1 MAITI
6 AASLAKRIPIKD
18 IAYSSR
24 QASIT
29 ITSEISDLNQV
40 TTEAQR
46 LYALAEQAVD
56 AQLLHHPATPVPPLA
71 APGSPQRG
79 TPAQPAAGVRPPP
92 PAPRRGVAPVTDS
105 QLRYLERLMAETRT
119 SAAALCQVQQVG
131 SLRDLSCQ
139 AAAGII
145 DELKAG
151 AAA

>member
-6 AASLAKRIPIKD
+6 AANLSKKQPIPGRD
-18 IAYSSR
+18 FTSQS
-24 QASIT
+24 ASIT
-29 ITSEISDLNQV
+29 ITAEVSDLNQV
-40 TTEAQR
+40 STEAQR

-56 AQLLHHPATPVPPLA
+56 AQLQHQPAQPLA
-71 APGSPQRG
+71 APSSPQRG

-105 QLRYLERLMAETRT
+105 QLRYLERLMVETRT
-119 SAAALCQVQQVG
+119 TAAAICQVHQVG
-131 SLRDLSCQ
+131 SLHDLSCK